1 MKNNKRNLRIAVVL
15 PAYNEALTVEAT
27 IRSFQAELPGAQLW
41 IIDNNS
47 TDQTGKIARETLLA
61 LGVGGGVIEESS
73 QGKGN
78 ALRRAFHEIEADI
91 YVVSDAD
98 QTYPADQVH
107 LLLQPVLDGQADM
120 VVGDRRSRGRYR
132 EENKRPLHNFG
143 NWLVQEMVNKLFNA
157 SLVDIMSGYR
167 VLSRQFVKSYPIL
180 VSGFEIETDM
190 AIHALDKR
198 MRIIE
203 IPINYRDR
211 PEGSFSKLNTIRDGI
226 RVINTITTVLRYYR
240 PLVFFGVASLLL
252 ALLGVITAIPV
263 FNDWIR
269 ERYVYHVPLAIL
281 ATGLEIVAIVMAAIG
296 LILDSITQQDKRRF
310 ELGLLNRTSRLTGT
324 EGE

>member
-1 MKNNKRNLRIAVVL
+1 MKRPGYNYRIAVIL
-15 PAYNEALTVEAT
+15 PAYNEELTVAET
-27 IRSFQAELPGAQLW
+27 IRAFHTELPEAQLW

-47 TDQTGKIARETLLA
+47 SDRTGVIARETMGEIGA
-61 LGVGGGVIEESS
+61 LGGVIEETR

-78 ALRRAFHEIEADI
+78 ALRRAFHEIEADL
-91 YVVSDAD
+91 YVLSDAD
-98 QTYPADQVH
+98 QTYPAEQVH
-107 LLLQPVLDGQADM
+107 ILLQPVIAGLADM
-120 VVGDRRSRGRYR
+120 VVGDRRSQGRYR

-143 NWLVQEMVNKLFNA
+143 NWLVQEMVNRLFDA
-157 SLVDIMSGYR
+157 SLIDIMSGYR
-167 VLSRQFVKSYPIL
+167 VLSRLFVKTYPVL

-198 MRIIE
+198 MRILE

-211 PEGSFSKLNTIRDGI
+211 PIGSFSKLNTIRDGL

-240 PLVFFGVASLLL
+240 PLIFFGFTSLLF
-252 ALLGVITAIPV
+252 ALFGLIAALPV

-269 ERYVYHVPLAIL
+269 ERYVYHVPLAVL

-296 LILDSITQQDKRRF
+296 LILDSITHQDKRRF
-310 ELGLLNRTSRLTGT
+310 EIELLNRADRPQRPN
-324 EGE
+324 

>member
-1 MKNNKRNLRIAVVL
+1 MAGTLLA
-15 PAYNEALTVEAT
+15 
-27 IRSFQAELPGAQLW
+27 FHAELPDAQIW
-41 IIDNNS
+41 VINNNS
-47 TDQTGKIARETLLA
+47 TDETGEIARSTMHRM
-61 LGVGGGVIEESS
+61 GIRGGVIDEVR

-78 ALRRAFHEIEADI
+78 ALRRAFHEIQADI
-91 YVVSDAD
+91 YVLSDAD

-107 LLLQPVLDGQADM
+107 LLIQPVLEGRAEM

-167 VLSRQFVKSYPIL
+167 VMSRLFVKTYPIL

-198 MRIIE
+198 MRVLE

-211 PEGSFSKLNTIRDGI
+211 PAGSFSKLNTIRDGL

-240 PLVFFGVASLLL
+240 PLAFFGTASLLMC
-252 ALLGVITAIPV
+252 LLGLTAAVPV
-263 FNDWIR
+263 FGDWIR
-269 ERYVYHVPLAIL
+269 SRFIYHVPLAIL
-281 ATGLEIVAIVMAAIG
+281 ATGLEIVAIVLAAIG
-296 LILDSITQQDKRRF
+296 LILDSITHQDKRRF
-310 ELGLLNRTSRLTGT
+310 EIELLNRSDQWQGPNTD
-324 EGE
+324 